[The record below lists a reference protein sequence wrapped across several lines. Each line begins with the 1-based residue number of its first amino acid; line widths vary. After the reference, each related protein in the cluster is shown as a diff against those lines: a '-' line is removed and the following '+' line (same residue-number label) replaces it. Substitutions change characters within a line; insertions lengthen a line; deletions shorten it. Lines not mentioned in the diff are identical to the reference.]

1 MAGCARRRRPAPHTG
16 VGVTVYGP
24 HNALGA
30 AVREAGTGQLVRGV
44 TQLDTDTGVV
54 TCVHLPARLNA
65 AGDAVDVYER
75 RFTSIVVLPGAVP
88 GRTLF
93 LCYEEL
99 K

>member
-1 MAGCARRRRPAPHTG
+1 MTI
-16 VGVTVYGP
+16 YDSD
-24 HNALGA
+24 NAQGA
-30 AVREAGTGQLVRGV
+30 VVREAGTGALLRCV
-44 TQLDTDTGVV
+44 TQIDTETGVV
-54 TCVHLPARLNA
+54 TCAHSPARPNA